1 MTTQT
6 VSGRRYFTKA
16 WLMEQKSLIALLVLI
31 AIVSTLSPNFFTIN
45 NLFNI
50 LQQTSVNAIMAVGMT
65 LVILTSGIDLS
76 VGSLLALTGAV
87 AASIV
92 GIEVNALVAVAAALA
107 LGAAIG
113 AVTGVIVAKGRVQ
126 AFIATLVMMLL
137 LRGVTMVYTNGS
149 PVNTGFTENADLFGW
164 FGIGRPLGV
173 PTPVWIMGIVFLAAW
188 YMLHHTRL
196 GRYIYA
202 LGGNEAATRLSGIN
216 VNKIKIIVYSLCGL
230 LASLAGIIEVARLSS
245 AQPTAGTGY
254 ELDAIAAVVLGG
266 TSLAGGKGRIVG
278 KDTIALVVSTLNNPF
293 FVSLKDGAQKEA
305 DKLGYNLVVLDSQ
318 NNPAKEL
325 ANVQDLTVRGT
336 KILLINPTD
345 SDAVGNA
352 VKMANQAN
360 IPVITLD
367 RQATKGEV
375 VSHIASDNVLG
386 GKIAGDYIA
395 KKAGEGAKVIELQ
408 GIAGTSAARERG
420 EGFQQ
425 AVAAHKFNVLASQ
438 PADFDRTKGLNVMQ
452 NLLTAHPDVQAV
464 FAQNDEMALGAL
476 RALQTAGKSDVMV
489 VGFDGTPDGEKA
501 VNDGKLAA
509 TIAQLPDQIGAKG
522 VETADK
528 VLKGEKVQAKYPV
541 DLKLV
546 VKQ

>member
-1 MTTQT
+1 MNM
-6 VSGRRYFTKA
+6 KK
-16 WLMEQKSLIALLVLI
+16 L
-31 AIVSTLSPNFFTIN
+31 
-45 NLFNI
+45 
-50 LQQTSVNAIMAVGMT
+50 
-65 LVILTSGIDLS
+65 
-76 VGSLLALTGAV
+76 
-87 AASIV
+87 
-92 GIEVNALVAVAAALA
+92 
-107 LGAAIG
+107 
-113 AVTGVIVAKGRVQ
+113 
-126 AFIATLVMMLL
+126 ATLVSAVALSAT
-137 LRGVTMVYTNGS
+137 VS
-149 PVNTGFTENADLFGW
+149 ANA
-164 FGIGRPLGV
+164 
-173 PTPVWIMGIVFLAAW
+173 MA
-188 YMLHHTRL
+188 
-196 GRYIYA
+196 
-202 LGGNEAATRLSGIN
+202 
-216 VNKIKIIVYSLCGL
+216 
-230 LASLAGIIEVARLSS
+230 
-245 AQPTAGTGY
+245 
-254 ELDAIAAVVLGG
+254 
-266 TSLAGGKGRIVG
+266 

-305 DKLGYNLVVLDSQ
+305 DKLGYNLVVLDS
-318 NNPAKEL
+318 
-325 ANVQDLTVRGT
+325 QDLTVRGT